1 MRPLK
6 NIVIV
11 GGGTAGWTAAA
22 MLACHLS
29 AEQCRIHVVE
39 SEEIG
44 TVGVGEST
52 LPPFVRLLQKLGI
65 DEQDFVRSTQGCYKL
80 GIRFVDWREQ
90 QHHYFHPF
98 GAIGRR
104 IGQHDFYQ
112 CWLKARQAGPVAPLM
127 AFSPCAVMAEAGR
140 FYQPT
145 HSGAGPAGNASYAL
159 HMDAA
164 LTAAYLRRYAMA
176 KGVQHTEGRV
186 TSVQQ
191 GPGGIE
197 RIRLED
203 VTVIAADFFID
214 CTGFA
219 ALLISK
225 TLGVGFKDWSEFLP
239 CDRAVAVKTE
249 AAPRLRPFTQATA
262 RKHGWNWRIPLRNST
277 GHGYVYSSRFCTDAQ
292 AKSTLLKSL
301 DAPRISDPRFIPFTP
316 GHREEMWKDNCLA
329 LGLSSGFIE
338 PLEST
343 SIHLIAR
350 GVEFFLRYFPDAD
363 CDPALIREYNRRMRA
378 DYEEI
383 RDFIQLHYCAT
394 QRTDSDFWKHCRQLP
409 IPDSL
414 QQRID
419 LFKARGVLRDQLDP
433 LFKASSWQAVFE
445 GMGIRPRRPA
455 PQTDG
460 LGLATVHQA
469 LDETRAA
476 VNSLINLQPS
486 HEEYLQSLN
495 TRTG

>member
-1 MRPLK
+1 M
-6 NIVIV
+6 
-11 GGGTAGWTAAA
+11 
-22 MLACHLS
+22 
-29 AEQCRIHVVE
+29 
-39 SEEIG
+39 
-44 TVGVGEST
+44 
-52 LPPFVRLLQKLGI
+52 
-65 DEQDFVRSTQGCYKL
+65 
-80 GIRFVDWREQ
+80 
-90 QHHYFHPF
+90 
-98 GAIGRR
+98 
-104 IGQHDFYQ
+104 
-112 CWLKARQAGPVAPLM
+112 APLM

-145 HSGAGPAGNASYAL
+145 HSGAGPAGSASYAL

-191 GPGGIE
+191 RPGGIE
-197 RIRLED
+197 SIRLED
-203 VTVIAADFFID
+203 DTVMAADFFID
-214 CTGFA
+214 CTGFS
-219 ALLISK
+219 ALLINK

-419 LFKARGVLRDQLDP
+419 LFKARGVLCDQLDP